1 MQAASPLRKL
11 TRSRLAA
18 SFASVTRSRPAN
30 RSAPA
35 RSSAERRRRAASSSS
50 RLMRATGL
58 DPAEPDPGAS
68 LLRFAPDDDRA
79 RQGKSIEPAKT
90 GVRRLLQPDEHD
102 AG

>member
-18 SFASVTRSRPAN
+18 SFASVTRSSPAN

-50 RLMRATGL
+50 RL
-58 DPAEPDPGAS
+58 PDARAS
-68 LLRFAPDDDRA
+68 LLRFAPD
-79 RQGKSIEPAKT
+79 
-90 GVRRLLQPDEHD
+90 
-102 AG
+102 